1 MEGGHM
7 VVQVRQTC
15 NSLSLCF
22 ITGVLLASE
31 ILETGFLRKFCI
43 ELKQIDWDREMS
55 VQTEVT

>member
-1 MEGGHM
+1 M

-43 ELKQIDWDREMS
+43 ELKQID
-55 VQTEVT
+55 